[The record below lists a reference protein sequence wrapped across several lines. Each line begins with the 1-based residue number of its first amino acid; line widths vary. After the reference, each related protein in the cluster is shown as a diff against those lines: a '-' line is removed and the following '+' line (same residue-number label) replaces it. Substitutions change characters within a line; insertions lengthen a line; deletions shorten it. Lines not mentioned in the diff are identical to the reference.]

1 MSEPN
6 RRAARTLPVG
16 LYHSR
21 RSVSTTRTRETMR
34 AWSRESALGRARA
47 RRSAKER
54 ARERPHSP
62 HYSLL
67 RTLNRA
73 LSGPFTKIGK
83 CSLHFFWERA
93 LTQFPTRAL
102 TQFPARALTQFPAR
116 APTRALTQFPTRA
129 PTRDYTMDLCTA
141 SYKSIYTSFLTSTYT
156 LDCCY
161 PYC

>member
-1 MSEPN
+1 MNSPCLSPIGALLAPCLSDYTTAADRCQ
-6 RRAARTLPVG
+6 RREHEKRCG
-16 LYHSR
+16 
-21 RSVSTTRTRETMR
+21 
-34 AWSRESALGRARA
+34 LGRARA
-47 RRSAKER
+47 RESTKER

-102 TQFPARALTQFPAR
+102 TQFPARA
-116 APTRALTQFPTRA
+116 PTRALTQFPTRA